1 MADDLLKN
9 TLTGITSQAPQ
20 TAILPRLPKPPKAL
34 TVPTPVTD
42 NRAYIGTLAAAQ
54 KQPNAIMNLQRAMQL
69 SSRVAYNQRQTK
81 EMEITGRQFDPT
93 KVSGGT
99 FAGIIG
105 NLEARRGFDV
115 SKIYASTM
123 QTYQTVQQE
132 ITRRLESLQA
142 IEESKRRWEEEM
154 KLRKEEIERMKEQD
168 EELAERWEKEFD
180 EEVRQFEL
188 NYNKKSGAATS
199 DIKAANKYLISTAMT
214 NFETGPDTKLDPQDF
229 KPLASEWGD
238 SGTGTLKDFYNEF
251 KSLINPF
258 DNPFSTE
265 KEKEDYKDIYR

>member
-20 TAILPRLPKPPKAL
+20 TAILPKLPQTPKAL
-34 TVPTPVTD
+34 TVPTPVKD
-42 NRAYIGTLAAAQ
+42 NQAYIRTLAATQ

-69 SSRVAYNQRQTK
+69 SSRVAYNERQAK

-132 ITRRLESLQA
+132 ISRRLENLQA

-154 KLRKEEIERMKEQD
+154 EQRKEEYEYMKKKDKEEAKRMKEQM
-168 EELAERWEKEFD
+168 EEDKRRWEAGYAKSS
-180 EEVRQFEL
+180 
-188 NYNKKSGAATS
+188 SGAAGPTPGFFEGMVGDLLNVKIGEDEKPDPFELQSWMENAGSQVQTNKDHS
-199 DIKAANKYLISTAMT
+199 DFTTIINKVLEKFGI
-214 NFETGPDTKLDPQDF
+214 
-229 KPLASEWGD
+229 
-238 SGTGTLKDFYNEF
+238 
-251 KSLINPF
+251 
-258 DNPFSTE
+258 FSN
-265 KEKEDYKDIYR
+265 KEL